1 VLETVLGIV
10 IGPSGVGWAKPDV
23 VLAREL
29 LYRLEPELYGQVAS
43 AERLHLE
50 VVGWLLRHV
59 RPRDAM
65 TVGPPPA
72 TAGSFRLPGVS
83 LGFTGLFLAGYASG
97 DAVARLR
104 RAGAGGH
111 NPDTGLG
118 VVVNGSRGRH
128 QWCWRRPVV
137 AWSAGD
143 LDQPGGRV
151 IVRSQPGGPG
161 RGVAS
166 GR

>member
-1 VLETVLGIV
+1 MFTGLLGVAAAWPGRPLHVAFFPRVRLPTIVLEIVLGIV

-65 TVGPPPA
+65 TVGPPSEQREA
-72 TAGSFRLPGVS
+72 SVCGAFPGV
-83 LGFTGLFLAGYASG
+83 YRP
-97 DAVARLR
+97 VPRRLR
-104 RAGAGGH
+104 FGRRSGAVPAG
-111 NPDTGLG
+111 
-118 VVVNGSRGRH
+118 RGR
-128 QWCWRRPVV
+128 RP
-137 AWSAGD
+137 
-143 LDQPGGRV
+143 
-151 IVRSQPGGPG
+151 
-161 RGVAS
+161 
-166 GR
+166 

>member
-1 VLETVLGIV
+1 MLGIV

-29 LYRLEPELYGQVAS
+29 LYRVEPELYGQVAS

-65 TVGPPPA
+65 TVGPPPEQREA
-72 TAGSFRLPGVS
+72 SVCRAFPGGLPACSSQVTLS
-83 LGFTGLFLAGYASG
+83 V
-97 DAVARLR
+97 DAVARFR

-118 VVVNGSRGRH
+118 VVVSGSRGRH
-128 QWCWRRPVV
+128 QWCRRRPVV
-137 AWSAGD
+137 AWPTGD

-151 IVRSQPGGPG
+151 IVRIQTGGPG
-161 RGVAS
+161 RGVAP

>member
-1 VLETVLGIV
+1 MFTGLLGVAAAWPGRPLHVAFFPRVRLPTIVLEIVLGIV

-65 TVGPPPA
+65 TVGPPPVPA
-72 TAGSFRLPGVS
+72 ASFRLPRVS
-83 LGFTGLFLAGYASG
+83 SGFTGLFLQVTLRATQWRGSG
-97 DAVARLR
+97 GQGLAAITLT
-104 RAGAGGH
+104 RA
-111 NPDTGLG
+111 
-118 VVVNGSRGRH
+118 
-128 QWCWRRPVV
+128 
-137 AWSAGD
+137 
-143 LDQPGGRV
+143 
-151 IVRSQPGGPG
+151 
-161 RGVAS
+161 
-166 GR
+166 

>member
-1 VLETVLGIV
+1 MLGIV

-65 TVGPPPA
+65 TVGPPPVP
-72 TAGSFRLPGVS
+72 AGSFRLPRVS
-83 LGFTGLFLAGYASG
+83 RGFTGLFLSGYASV

-104 RAGAGGH
+104 WAGAGGH

-118 VVVNGSRGRH
+118 VVVSGT
-128 QWCWRRPVV
+128 
-137 AWSAGD
+137 AGGTSGAG
-143 LDQPGGRV
+143 GGR
-151 IVRSQPGGPG
+151 SCPGWLG
-161 RGVAS
+161 RTVGWC
-166 GR
+166 RIHRR